1 MRPLPLLLLLALA
14 ACQTSPDHLEPED
27 DLTDDSFAL
36 VDQHADAFAIPADL
50 QGKPSIVTA
59 VYTHCPDVCLMTMA
73 NMTRIHTLL
82 GSDTSRV
89 QFATLTFDPERD
101 TPQTLSAYAESWKL
115 ESGWKLL
122 TGEPDEVTR
131 LMDRLR
137 IRTQKE
143 TPDTLADGTPHY
155 LVSHSD
161 KAFLLDAQGRIV
173 ESYGGSSMIPQMVA
187 DDARALLD

>member
-1 MRPLPLLLLLALA
+1 MRFFSLILLVTLT
-14 ACQTSPDHLEPED
+14 ACQATPDHLEPED
-27 DLTDDSFAL
+27 DLTDDAFAL
-36 VDQHADAFAIPADL
+36 VDQNADAFAIPADL
-50 QGKPSIVTA
+50 RGKPSIVTA

-82 GSDTSRV
+82 GADTSRV

-115 ESGWKLL
+115 EPDWKLL
-122 TGEPDEVTR
+122 TGAPDEVAR

-173 ESYGGSSMIPQMVA
+173 ESYGGSSMIPEMVA

>member
-1 MRPLPLLLLLALA
+1 MRFLLLLSLLLT
-14 ACQTSPDHLEPED
+14 ACQAQPDHLQPED
-27 DLTDDSFAL
+27 DLTDDTFAL
-36 VDQHADAFAIPADL
+36 VDQNADAFAIPNDL
-50 QGKPSIVTA
+50 RGQPSIVTA

-73 NMTRIHTLL
+73 NMTRIHALL
-82 GSDTSRV
+82 GADTARV
-89 QFATLTFDPERD
+89 RFATLTFDPERD

-115 ESGWKLL
+115 EPGWKLL
-122 TGEPDEVTR
+122 TGEAGEVAR

-173 ESYGGSSMIPQMVA
+173 ESYGGSSMLPEMVA
-187 DDARALLD
+187 EDARALLD

>member
-1 MRPLPLLLLLALA
+1 MRFFSLILLVTLT
-14 ACQTSPDHLEPED
+14 ACQATPDHLEPED
-27 DLTDDSFAL
+27 DLTDDAFAL
-36 VDQHADAFAIPADL
+36 VDQNADAFAIPADL

-82 GSDTSRV
+82 GADTSRI

-115 ESGWKLL
+115 EPDWKLL
-122 TGEPDEVTR
+122 TGAPDEVAR

-173 ESYGGSSMIPQMVA
+173 ESYGGSSMIPEMVA